1 MIYSMVAGRN
11 APVVQI
17 GVIGPGHCATDE
29 CNAAETIGRIIAEG
43 GGILCC
49 GGLGGVME
57 AACRGARSVGGL
69 TVGIVPDT
77 GDGNAYL
84 DVVVR
89 SGLGHAR
96 NVVLVQTADAV
107 VAIGGAYGTLS
118 ELAIALKSGRA
129 VFGYKSHD
137 IPGVVAC
144 GKPEEAAVRALDAAR
159 RFRSG
164 RSPPVFQE

>member
-1 MIYSMVAGRN
+1 MMEVGMNGPA
-11 APVVQI
+11 VQI
-17 GVIGPGHCATDE
+17 GVIGPGDCTVDE
-29 CNAAETIGRIIAEG
+29 CKAAETIGRTIAEG
-43 GGILCC
+43 NGIVCC

-57 AACRGARSVGGL
+57 AACRGARSKGGL

-84 DVVVR
+84 DVVIR

-118 ELAIALKSGRA
+118 ELAIALKAGRG
-129 VFGYKSHD
+129 VFGYRSHD
-137 IPGVVAC
+137 IPGVIAC
-144 GKPEEAAVRALDAAR
+144 ETPDEAAVRALDAAR
-159 RFRSG
+159 RFRSS
-164 RSPPVFQE
+164 RNHRVFQE